1 MAINGVVDKSKP
13 IQNVRIPVKKVTAQE
28 LVVRRRFVRTPPDKV
43 RLVSGL
49 IIGKKPE
56 VALEIL
62 QFTPKAAVKP
72 LILALKSAISLAKD
86 TLNSSDLVIK
96 QVRVDEGPKL
106 KRRRIIHRGRATS
119 ILKRMS
125 HITVVLSDNGNSKL
139 EARNSKQIPNNN
151 NQKVKI

>member
-1 MAINGVVDKSKP
+1 MAINETINKPKPVKIARKP
-13 IQNVRIPVKKVTAQE
+13 IQKISVQE
-28 LVVRRRFVRTPPDKV
+28 IVVRRRFVRTAADKI

-49 IIGKKPE
+49 IMGKKPA

-62 QFTPKAAVKP
+62 QFTPKTAAKP

-86 TLNSSDLVIK
+86 TFNSSDLIIK

-125 HITVVLSDNGNSKL
+125 HITVILREQPKGASSGS
-139 EARNSKQIPNNN
+139 
-151 NQKVKI
+151 

>member
-1 MAINGVVDKSKP
+1 MAINETINKPKPVKIARKP
-13 IQNVRIPVKKVTAQE
+13 IQKISVQE
-28 LVVRRRFVRTPPDKV
+28 IVIRRRFVRTAPDKI

-72 LILALKSAISLAKD
+72 LILTLKSALSLAKD
-86 TLNSSDLVIK
+86 TLDSSDLVIK

-106 KRRRIIHRGRATS
+106 KRRRIIHRGRATT

-125 HITVVLSDNGNSKL
+125 HITIVLREQSKG
-139 EARNSKQIPNNN
+139 ANRGA
-151 NQKVKI
+151 